1 MSLGLLGLL
10 RYFLIALI
18 WLFFIFAFRAVW
30 VEMRRQV
37 RTTST
42 ARVGAATSV
51 STAGSQRSDGGKK
64 SKAGIVVLLAVTG
77 PYAGRT
83 FEVNGDG
90 VLGRDTSSAVSIPDD
105 VFVSSQHARL
115 FRDGRRT
122 MIEDLG
128 SRNGTMIN
136 DDLVKGAE
144 KISTGDIVQ
153 IGQTSFRVVSK

>member
-1 MSLGLLGLL
+1 MSLGLLSLL

-18 WLFFIFAFRAVW
+18 WLFFVFAFRAVW

-37 RTTST
+37 RATST
-42 ARVGAATSV
+42 ARVGAAS
-51 STAGSQRSDGGKK
+51 SLPASQAIRTDSRKK
-64 SKAGIVVLLAVTG
+64 SQKDTVVLLAVTG

-83 FEVNGDG
+83 FEFHADG
-90 VLGRDTSSAVSIPDD
+90 VIGRDTGAAVSIPDD

-128 SRNGTMIN
+128 SRNGTMVN

-144 KISTGDIVQ
+144 KISSGDIVQ
-153 IGQTSFRVVSK
+153 VGQTSFRVVSK